1 MTRYGISSLAWIW
14 IACATPIPAQ
24 PQISPQ
30 DVASAQKGMSW
41 DQGRS
46 AQWHLDQQRKL
57 ATALAALKPQ
67 RGGTVDAYVLIA
79 GLDADPV
86 FGREASETAK
96 VLARRY
102 DAAGRTVL
110 LASGTT
116 TAPDGSP
123 PNLAAGLAAIAE
135 RMDKAED
142 VLVLYATAHGA
153 PGIGIVYKDSDKG
166 YGMIAPQRLAALLD
180 ELGIRR
186 RLIIV
191 SACFSGQFVDA
202 LAEPHSVV
210 LTAADNDRT
219 SFGCTPSN
227 DWTYFGDALINQQLR
242 TPAKLESAASDAYR
256 TISEWE
262 FAAGLTSSKP
272 RIFVGRDARIWLSQL
287 EARIPVGST
296 ARVGRPAVESER
308 AAAAPAGR

>member
-1 MTRYGISSLAWIW
+1 MRQYGIGSLAWIW
-14 IACATPIPAQ
+14 FACASPLPAQ

-41 DQGRS
+41 DQGHS
-46 AQWHLDQQRKL
+46 AAWHLDQQRKL
-57 ATALAALKPQ
+57 SAALSALKPQ
-67 RGGTVDAYVLIA
+67 RNGTTDAYLLVA

-123 PNLAAGLAAIAE
+123 PNLAASLAAIAE

-142 VLVLYATAHGA
+142 VLVMYATAHGA
-153 PGIGIVYKDSDKG
+153 PGIGIVYKDGDKG
-166 YGMIAPQRLAALLD
+166 YGLIAPQRLAGLLD
-180 ELGIRR
+180 ELGIKR

-191 SACFSGQFVDA
+191 SACYSGQFVDA
-202 LAEPHSVV
+202 LAGPDSVV

-219 SFGCTPSN
+219 SFGCEPSN
-227 DWTYFGDALINQQLR
+227 DWTFFGDALINRTLR
-242 TPAKLESAASDAYR
+242 TPAKLEAAAADAYKS
-256 TISEWE
+256 IAEWE
-262 FAAGLTSSKP
+262 FAEGLTSSKP
-272 RIFVGRDARIWLSQL
+272 RLFVGANAKTWLTAL
-287 EARIPVGST
+287 ETRIPT
-296 ARVGRPAVESER
+296 AATPRVGRPAVASEQK
-308 AAAAPAGR
+308 AAAASR